1 MKLNWSL
8 VIGLLVVAVLL
19 LGAGYAL
26 ANVRGA
32 PEPQGIEIIPPAPT
46 ATAAPPPTPLPTLT
60 PGPMRVYVSGA
71 VVNPAVYALPPGSIV
86 DDAVRAAGG
95 LSAEADPV
103 AINLAGPLADG
114 MQIYVPARAEGAPT
128 PPPISAPAAT
138 ADLGASR
145 MGGVTIAGLINI
157 NLATQADLEMLPGIG
172 PTTAANIIAHR
183 EANGPFATIEAIMDV
198 PGIGEGKFA
207 AMKDL
212 ITVGP

>member
-1 MKLNWSL
+1 MKLNWPL
-8 VIGLLVVAVLL
+8 VIGLLVAAVLL

-32 PEPQGIEIIPPAPT
+32 AEPQGIEIIPPAPT
-46 ATAAPPPTPLPTLT
+46 ATAPPPPTAAPTPT
-60 PGPMRVYVSGA
+60 PGPLRVYVSGA
-71 VVNPAVYALPPGSIV
+71 VVNPAVYALPAGSIV

-114 MQIYVPARAEGAPT
+114 MQIYVPARVEGAPT

-145 MGGVTIAGLINI
+145 MGGVTTAGLINI

>member
-1 MKLNWSL
+1 MKLNWSI
-8 VIGLLVVAVLL
+8 VIGLVVTAILL

-46 ATAAPPPTPLPTLT
+46 ATDAPPPTPLPTLT